1 MARNNKANTYLL
13 QVLSANV
20 RGLLTNIGDYTH
32 SFINRYNADVVVAVE
47 TFFNESVPNN
57 FGRIKGYSNWCR
69 KDRIGREKG
78 GIAVCFK
85 DNLHVQPLDV
95 TVPTHLEI
103 LFHKVYLKNSISA
116 LICTCYR
123 PQWQGTEPID
133 FLHNNLD
140 DIMVKYSC
148 QHLIIVGDMN
158 QNIIKRSFENL
169 LSVYGLT
176 NHVSFP
182 THISGSS
189 LDPVITDLPESLV
202 SCQPLGFVGSSDHKV
217 IHTKINIAP
226 NYDKSYE
233 RIIWLW
239 DRADWKNLRIAL
251 EQINWDEVLKG
262 DADRQ
267 AEAFTNVLIEKMYE
281 YVPHRI
287 YKVRASDQPWFGHQC
302 RKAAD
307 EKIKAWNRYKRCP
320 TARNKLLHR
329 DACKKMEEVQKWAM
343 QRWQEDLKRKLSGRT
358 VGSKG
363 WWQLIKQQQGFND
376 DDMIPPLFGP
386 NGNVAVSGEE
396 KANLLASHFAAKMQV
411 PEPNR
416 NPPTVPKKTNKKLS
430 LCLTNKSQ
438 VENFLKNMDVKKAIG
453 PDTISP
459 HILKKCASQLSEPL
473 ARLFNF
479 CSIMKIWPKI
489 WKIARVVACHKKK
502 RPTKVENYRPISL
515 LSVVGK
521 IYEKV
526 LAISIT
532 EHLEQNRLLSLK
544 QFGFRKERA
553 TSDILLQMTSKWNAS
568 LDSGIDTYVI
578 ALDIAGA
585 FDRVW
590 HAGLLAKIKSYG
602 IDDEILDLITDY
614 LKDRLFKVVVSG
626 FESREHKIEA
636 SVPQGSVLGP
646 IFWNIF
652 FDDILHLVPEAQAFA
667 DDCTLSFGCV
677 DRNHGQTIHHI
688 NEVLKI
694 IISWS
699 KKWQVTLAAEKTQL
713 MLISRRPKPLNVPRI
728 LLDNEHISLQTSI
741 NILGVQFDEKL
752 TFTEHVKELAS
763 RAAKKFACLRRVAH
777 LLDEKGCTMLYNSQI
792 RSIMEYAPLV
802 WSSCPP
808 SYNALLDRIQE
819 RVRRLI
825 DSKRNMENPVT
836 LQPLCHRRAV
846 SGLCVFYKAHVMLCP
861 HLSDLRLPAARVTS
875 YQTRETTTTGKEV
888 QVPFA
893 RTALYMRSF
902 HPFYSRVWNS
912 IVWIFDNENITTLS
926 NFKKTIN
933 KHLLQNPGILQPLV
947 T

>member
-1 MARNNKANTYLL
+1 ML

-32 SFINRYNADVVVAVE
+32 SFINQYNADVVVAVE
-47 TFFNESVPNN
+47 TFFNESVPSNY
-57 FGRIKGYSNWCR
+57 GRIKGYGNWCR

-85 DNLHVQPLDV
+85 DNLHVQPLDIN
-95 TVPTHLEI
+95 VPNHLEM
-103 LFHKVYLKNSISA
+103 LFHKIYFKNSTA
-116 LICTCYR
+116 LFCTCYR

-133 FLHNNLD
+133 FLQNNLD

-148 QHLIIVGDMN
+148 QHLIVVGDLN

-169 LSVYGLT
+169 LSIYGLT
-176 NHVSFP
+176 NHVNFP

-202 SCQPLGFVGSSDHKV
+202 NCQPLGLVGSSDHQV
-217 IHTKINIAP
+217 VHTKINITP

-233 RIIWLW
+233 RTVWLW
-239 DRADWKNLRIAL
+239 EQADWKSFRMAL
-251 EQINWDEVLKG
+251 ENINWDDILKG

-267 AEAFTNVLIEKMYE
+267 AIAFTNILIELMYE
-281 YVPHRI
+281 YIPHRT
-287 YKVRASDQPWFGHQC
+287 YKVRPKDQPWFGHQC
-302 RKAAD
+302 RKAAE
-307 EKIKAWNRYKRCP
+307 EKLRAWNRYKRSP
-320 TARNKLLHR
+320 TARNRLLHR
-329 DACKKMEEVQKWAM
+329 NACKKMEEVQKWAM
-343 QRWQEDLKRKLSGRT
+343 QTWQEDLKRKLSGRT

-363 WWQLIKQQQGFND
+363 WWQLIKQQQGFID
-376 DDMIPPLFGP
+376 DDTIPPLFGP
-386 NGNVAVSGEE
+386 NGDVAISGEE

-411 PEPNR
+411 PEPTLK
-416 NPPTVPKKTNKKLS
+416 PPNVPLKTNKKLS
-430 LCLTNKSQ
+430 RCLTNKTQ
-438 VENFLKNMDVKKAIG
+438 VEKFLRGIDVKKAVG
-453 PDTISP
+453 PDNISP

-479 CSIMKIWPKI
+479 CSKTRTWPKI
-489 WKIARVVACHKKK
+489 WKNARVVACHKKK
-502 RPTKVENYRPISL
+502 SRTKVENYRPISL

-526 LAISIT
+526 LASSIT
-532 EHLEQNRLLSLK
+532 DHLEKNRLLSLK

-553 TSDILLQMTSKWNAS
+553 TSDILLQMTSRWNSS
-568 LDSGIDTYVI
+568 LDRGIDTYVI

-590 HAGLLAKIKSYG
+590 HAGLLAKIESYG

-614 LKDRLFKVVVSG
+614 LKDRFFKVVVSG
-626 FESREHKIEA
+626 SESKEHKIEA

-667 DDCTLSFGCV
+667 DDCTLSFECM
-677 DRNHGQTIHHI
+677 DNNHVQTIYHI
-688 NEVLKI
+688 NEVLKT

-713 MLISRRPKPLNVPRI
+713 MLITRRPKPLNAPRI
-728 LLDNEHISLQTSI
+728 VLNNENVSLQTSI

-752 TFTEHVKELAS
+752 TFTEHVRELAN

-777 LLDEKGCTMLYNSQI
+777 LLDEKGCTMIYNSQI
-792 RSIMEYAPLV
+792 RSVMEYAPLV

-808 SYNALLDRIQE
+808 SYNALLDKVQD

-825 DSKRNMENPVT
+825 NSKRNMEDPVT

-846 SGLCVFYKAHVMLCP
+846 SGLCVFYKTQVMLCP
-861 HLSDLRLPAARVTS
+861 HLSDLRLPAARATS
-875 YQTRETTTTGKEV
+875 YHTRDTTATGKEV

-893 RTALYMRSF
+893 RTALYLRSF
-902 HPFYSRVWNS
+902 HPFYSRIWNS
-912 IVWIFDNENITTLS
+912 VVWIFDNTNVTCLAH
-926 NFKKTIN
+926 FKSLIN
-933 KHLLQNPGILQPLV
+933 KYLLQNPGILEPLV
-947 T
+947 I